1 MRLKGFVFV
10 ALCWMVAFALPSCMD
25 MKEDVIVSEKI
36 ISGDEHWTSDVKI
49 DGVVKVQRGA
59 TLTVEPGVTISFGER
74 GSLVVGNDGPAVINI
89 AGTSK
94 KPVRFDGGRGIQLLN
109 VDGSSQI
116 SHCRLSNMRGGDYSL
131 SVLGLS
137 FRMKEVEV
145 SDGGGVSIKE
155 SLAGGRIDG
164 LTIRTSK
171 DIALSVPA
179 NYKEFIGDLSVTSGM
194 IHLAGGGNGL
204 TVDLD
209 GALPYLVTTQLNL
222 EGEVK
227 ISGATIYFDTD
238 ASLELGA
245 RQPTNATLK
254 NVKFYATPTGQ
265 RWRGLTFGSGVNVTS
280 RMEGCEV
287 KGARIGVS
295 LYSDNVF
302 TIKNCDFN
310 GNDVAVQ
317 IMRNTAWNAASIASN
332 NTVPG
337 GTTGINRASGGVAG
351 GPEARL
357 PR

>member
-1 MRLKGFVFV
+1 M
-10 ALCWMVAFALPSCMD
+10 
-25 MKEDVIVSEKI
+25 
-36 ISGDEHWTSDVKI
+36 
-49 DGVVKVQRGA
+49 
-59 TLTVEPGVTISFGER
+59 
-74 GSLVVGNDGPAVINI
+74 
-89 AGTSK
+89 
-94 KPVRFDGGRGIQLLN
+94 
-109 VDGSSQI
+109 
-116 SHCRLSNMRGGDYSL
+116 
-131 SVLGLS
+131 
-137 FRMKEVEV
+137 
-145 SDGGGVSIKE
+145 
-155 SLAGGRIDG
+155 
-164 LTIRTSK
+164 
-171 DIALSVPA
+171 PA
-179 NYKEFIGDLSVTSGM
+179 NYKEFIGDLSVTRGM

-227 ISGATIYFDTD
+227 VSGATMYFDTD

-254 NVKFYATPTGQ
+254 NVKFYAAQGGL